1 MKWSRVVSGFACLLI
16 AAAPVAAQQ
25 SLGDVAGSIKLKRP
39 EGESV
44 VIDQNS
50 VGQNRRT
57 QTGSTDAVQ
66 FRDAI
71 EGCLTETRALYDLV
85 METRDGSSFYR
96 DEWRG
101 RVAEVGLRLDGAR
114 EEMGM
119 VSTAGR
125 YEEAYDLAAQ
135 GANNAIAGLEILQG
149 AIADDRPVYSQAGVL
164 SKEAIRLLTEAK
176 TALGVVSREDAA
188 EDDPGLINPIEA
200 NQRIT
205 ALCRKL
211 GADGSSAYESCVAQQ
226 RAAVDTMT
234 ARSGPGVGLDA
245 TAFNK
250 IRNNCRFEWPDN
262 YVSQDRCEQQRI
274 AAKKSQ

>member
-101 RVAEVGLRLDGAR
+101 RG
-114 EEMGM
+114 
-119 VSTAGR
+119 
-125 YEEAYDLAAQ
+125 
-135 GANNAIAGLEILQG
+135 
-149 AIADDRPVYSQAGVL
+149 
-164 SKEAIRLLTEAK
+164 
-176 TALGVVSREDAA
+176 
-188 EDDPGLINPIEA
+188 
-200 NQRIT
+200 
-205 ALCRKL
+205 
-211 GADGSSAYESCVAQQ
+211 
-226 RAAVDTMT
+226 
-234 ARSGPGVGLDA
+234 
-245 TAFNK
+245 
-250 IRNNCRFEWPDN
+250 
-262 YVSQDRCEQQRI
+262 
-274 AAKKSQ
+274 